1 MVERYIKWVLRNRL
15 AVLAVCALVSALSI
29 TVVKDGVFASSLV
42 KLFLGDSPDYRR
54 FQQLS
59 EEFGSGDLIFIAIED
74 ASAFSDEGWGRL
86 ERVAER
92 IQAVEAFSAAS
103 TIADADFI
111 ETIEDTLVVEPY
123 RKAVDNQTKT
133 LTELMKNA
141 EQDKLLRGSLVSDDL
156 KSVMMVLEVDSAQEL
171 PVEVFPSIL
180 DRVFEL
186 FKQEGFERSK
196 LHLAGFK
203 PDTVEATYQ
212 ARFSIETIFP
222 ITSLVLSLVV
232 FFLFGQFWP
241 VIATSG
247 VGIVA
252 ILWTLAFTIFFDPEI
267 NLMLAMIPAVM
278 MVVSFSDVVHLCSSY
293 LLELQ
298 NGLSKERAILKSSSE
313 VGLAC
318 WYTSVTTF
326 FGFVALAFVP
336 TPVFQRLGITLGFG
350 VAIALLLAMTLV
362 PIFFSYM
369 PVPDVKSKNERQSMG
384 GRLIDG
390 VANGCAHLATR
401 HPILTSLSFV
411 LMTAASFV
419 GISRIHI
426 ETNMQERLRD
436 DNHIRVAQDF
446 IAANFTGTNLLDF
459 YITGPEGQAVT
470 PEVLRKLR
478 VFQDEVALR
487 EGVGAAYS
495 LVDLIELLHR
505 ELAADSEESIPS
517 GSDTIAQYLLLFEMS
532 GGEGLYRLLDDSQS
546 TLHLTLRLS
555 NNDLVR
561 TNQLGAHLVTDLEKR
576 LGPEYTVEVTGLTYL
591 FGGWIDFIMEG
602 QKRGFLFAFL
612 STTLMMFVCLRSWRA
627 TIVSMIPNA
636 LPLVA
641 MGGVLGF
648 LWDKVDS
655 DTMMVAMIAIGI
667 AVDDTI
673 HFLTRFRM
681 ECERQL
687 NLDDAI
693 TQTFAHTGRGIVKT
707 TVILCLG
714 MAPFNLSDYLSTRM
728 MGTLLPLTLF
738 MALIADLLLI
748 PALAKLGLF
757 RISRTRVFS

>member
-1 MVERYIKWVLRNRL
+1 MVERYIQWVLRHRIL
-15 AVLAVCALVSALSI
+15 VLSICVALSGLSLF
-29 TVVKDGVFASSLV
+29 VVKEGVFASSLV

-59 EEFGSGDLIFIAIED
+59 EEFGSGDLIFVAIDD
-74 ASAFSDEGWGRL
+74 AEVFSDAGWDRL

-92 IQAVEAFSAAS
+92 IKAMDAFSEAS
-103 TIADADFI
+103 TIADADFV
-111 ETIEDTLVVEPY
+111 ETIDDTLVVEPY
-123 RKAVDNQTKT
+123 RTAVENQTRS
-133 LTELMKNA
+133 LSELRENA
-141 EQDKLLRGSLVSDDL
+141 SKDEFLRGSLISDDL

-171 PVEVFPSIL
+171 PVEAFPAIL

-186 FKQEGFERSK
+186 FRQEGFERSK

-203 PDTVEATYQ
+203 PDTVEATSQ

-222 ITSLVLSLVV
+222 ITSLVLSAVV

-247 VGIVA
+247 VGVVA
-252 ILWTLAFTIFFDPEI
+252 IVWTLAFTIFFDPEI

-369 PVPDVKSKNERQSMG
+369 PTPEVKSKAEESSLG
-384 GRLIDG
+384 GKLIDG
-390 VANGCAHLATR
+390 VSNACATLATQ
-401 HPILTSLSFV
+401 HPVLTTLAFAGISIV
-411 LMTAASFV
+411 SFV
-419 GISRIHI
+419 GISLIHI
-426 ETNMQERLRD
+426 ETNMQERLRE

-446 IAANFTGTNLLDF
+446 ITKNFTGTNLLDF
-459 YITGPEGQAVT
+459 YVTGPEGEAVT
-470 PEVLRKLR
+470 PEVLVKLR
-478 VFQDEVALR
+478 DYQTELATR

-495 LVDLIELLHR
+495 LVDLVELLHK
-505 ELAADSEESIPS
+505 ELAPESQDTLPS

-532 GGEGLYRLLDDSQS
+532 GGEGLFRLLDDSRS
-546 TLHLTLRLS
+546 TLHMTVRLS

-561 TNQLGAHLVTDLEKR
+561 TNRLGAKVQAELGAL
-576 LGPEYTVEVTGLTYL
+576 LGPNYSVEVTGLTYL

-636 LPLVA
+636 LPLLA

-648 LWDKVDS
+648 VWDKVDS
-655 DTMMVAMIAIGI
+655 DSMMVAMIAIGI

-687 NLDDAI
+687 TLDDAI

-707 TVILCLG
+707 TIILCLG